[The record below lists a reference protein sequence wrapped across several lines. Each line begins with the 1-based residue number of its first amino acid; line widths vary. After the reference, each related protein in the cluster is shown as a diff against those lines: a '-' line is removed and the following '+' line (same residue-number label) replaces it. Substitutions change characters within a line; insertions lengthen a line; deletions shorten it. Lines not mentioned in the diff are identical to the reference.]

1 MTVDRQHDSAA
12 YEFGCTKHLHFLE
25 AVRKDLWAFGRRFPA
40 PQGGSYCL
48 DTLGNPVPAQGIHT
62 WITSRMV
69 HVYALGEV
77 AGHQGS
83 EGLVDCALA
92 GLTGMLH
99 DDEHGG
105 WYSSINAEG
114 TPQADKVCYAH
125 AFVMLAATSATLTC
139 HAGARD
145 VLDESVDV
153 FMERFWDDDEGL
165 AVDTW
170 NDDFTQL
177 DTYRGLNANMHTVE
191 AFLALADV
199 LHQEEWRERAGR
211 IVARVL
217 PWAESNHW
225 RIPEH
230 FNNDW
235 EALLEFNDD
244 RRDDQFKP
252 YGATPGHG
260 IEWSRLI
267 AQYALSS
274 LSIADTTRRHLIASA
289 TNLFNRAVLDGW
301 ASAEGKHPGLSYTT
315 DWEGATV
322 VGDRMHWTLAEG
334 VNAAA
339 TLYTA
344 TGDERYAQ
352 WYQCFWNYIDE
363 FVVDHIHGSWFHQ
376 LDARNTV
383 IGTVW
388 PGKPDLYHALQA
400 TFIPQLSP
408 ALSVLPALK
417 SQQEE
422 MACK

>member
-12 YEFGCTKHLHFLE
+12 YEFGGTKYLHFLE
-25 AVRKDLWAFGRRFPA
+25 AVRKDLWDFGRRFPA

-62 WITSRMV
+62 WISSRML
-69 HVYALGEV
+69 HVYALGEI

-83 EGLVDCALA
+83 ERLVDCALA
-92 GLTGMLH
+92 GLAGILH

-105 WYSSINAEG
+105 WYSSIYADG

-139 HAGARD
+139 HADARD

-217 PWAESNHW
+217 PWAERNHW

-230 FNNDW
+230 FNKDW
-235 EALLEFNDD
+235 
-244 RRDDQFKP
+244 
-252 YGATPGHG
+252 
-260 IEWSRLI
+260 RLCWNSMTTGRTI
-267 AQYALSS
+267 SS
-274 LSIADTTRRHLIASA
+274 NPMGQLRGMASSG
-289 TNLFNRAVLDGW
+289 R
-301 ASAEGKHPGLSYTT
+301 
-315 DWEGATV
+315 
-322 VGDRMHWTLAEG
+322 
-334 VNAAA
+334 
-339 TLYTA
+339 
-344 TGDERYAQ
+344 
-352 WYQCFWNYIDE
+352 
-363 FVVDHIHGSWFHQ
+363 GSS
-376 LDARNTV
+376 RNT
-383 IGTVW
+383 
-388 PGKPDLYHALQA
+388 P
-400 TFIPQLSP
+400 
-408 ALSVLPALK
+408 
-417 SQQEE
+417 
-422 MACK
+422 